1 MHPKCKLLNCKIG
14 SEKNNEEKKGPL
26 WNTLFVDPLHE
37 DTALKN
43 TQNVVHATSWS
54 VFINWPSVVW

>member
-1 MHPKCKLLNCKIG
+1 
-14 SEKNNEEKKGPL
+14 L
-26 WNTLFVDPLHE
+26 WNTLFVDQLHE